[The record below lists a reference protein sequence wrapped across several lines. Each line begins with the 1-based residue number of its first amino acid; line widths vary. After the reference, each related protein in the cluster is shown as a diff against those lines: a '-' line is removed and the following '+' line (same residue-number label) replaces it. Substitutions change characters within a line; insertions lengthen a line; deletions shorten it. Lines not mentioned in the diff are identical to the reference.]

1 MIMMDMK
8 NSNEEKI
15 KKFDLYLYNEA
26 NIHAEK
32 ILDSML
38 PTMREAITKAYIQG
52 FVKAMSL
59 AKIKQ
64 NKKDG
69 NN

>member
-1 MIMMDMK
+1 MK

-15 KKFDLYLYNEA
+15 KKFDLYLYNDA

-32 ILDSML
+32 ILDSIL
-38 PTMREAITKAYIQG
+38 PTMREVLAKAYIQG
-52 FVKAMSL
+52 FIKAMTIQ
-59 AKIKQ
+59 KIKQ
-64 NKKDG
+64 DKENG

>member
-1 MIMMDMK
+1 MK

-15 KKFDLYLYNEA
+15 KKFDLYLYNDA

-38 PTMREAITKAYIQG
+38 PMMREAIAKAYVQG
-52 FVKAMSL
+52 FIKAMSIQ
-59 AKIKQ
+59 KIKQ
-64 NKKDG
+64 DKENG